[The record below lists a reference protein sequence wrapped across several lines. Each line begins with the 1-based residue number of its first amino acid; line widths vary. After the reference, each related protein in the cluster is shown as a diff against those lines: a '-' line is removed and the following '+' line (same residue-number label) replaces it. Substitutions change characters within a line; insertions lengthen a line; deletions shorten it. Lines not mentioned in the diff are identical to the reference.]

1 MDNNVT
7 QKTEEKKTNYLGWIL
22 GGFLAI
28 AAVVIIILLLLPKSN
43 QNTAQNNEQ
52 NKSFSTGGN
61 GQNTGET
68 APSVDTYRET
78 TVEASNTIFKRK
90 GRYYWTPTAVQKID
104 FFTDSVAV
112 RFACRSNNWLA
123 SQKEIDKAIAN
134 GTLDKYTFK
143 KDEIG
148 YYLDFIPNEVGNA
161 IQFGDKNSRDPMIFN
176 HWCRL
181 DRLGSAKWFYNDPVS
196 GDVGADPKLVDEM

>member
-7 QKTEEKKTNYLGWIL
+7 QTTKSNTNKT
-22 GGFLAI
+22 
-28 AAVVIIILLLLPKSN
+28 IIIVMAVCLIALLAYILWPKSDSNTTEN
-43 QNTAQNNEQ
+43 QGQ

-61 GQNTGET
+61 GQSSSET

-78 TVEASNTIFKRK
+78 TIEASNTIFKRN
-90 GRYYWTPTAVQKID
+90 GRYYWTPTAIQKID
-104 FFTDSVAV
+104 FFTDTVAV

-134 GTLDKYTFK
+134 KTLDKYTFK
-143 KDEIG
+143 KDEVG